1 MVEREARDPGPIKE
15 CRAKVLKIPYCSLA
29 VVKTILLHL
38 PPPPIPNAAQQF
50 LKKLIKEKSRIT
62 CDNRLPYFAFSNDSF
77 YVSLSYLPNEAE
89 LSLQKE
95 QQHNQRSDEWHW
107 LYRDTLDLSI
117 AQDLL
122 IHKFVINV
130 EQRNI
135 FHIFLPN
142 TRRSKQYMNPAGAL
156 FTIESHWLS
165 GGASE
170 RRIRRSEVRF
180 WVRTQFFFV
189 PSSWQNDNTTF
200 GIQVLSKQ
208 GKHQLFPK
216 YEIRAVKFKKTVDF
230 VTYTLELNP
239 RFLINA
245 I

>member
-1 MVEREARDPGPIKE
+1 MWHLTGWKRGARPWTNQRVQSKGFE
-15 CRAKVLKIPYCSLA
+15 NSLLQFSCRKNNSV
-29 VVKTILLHL
+29 
-38 PPPPIPNAAQQF
+38 AAQQF

-62 CDNRLPYFAFSNDSF
+62 CDNRLLYFAFSNDSF

-107 LYRDTLDLSI
+107 LYRDTLDPSI

-156 FTIESHWLS
+156 FTIEFHWLS

-180 WVRTQFFFV
+180 WLRTYFFL
-189 PSSWQNDNTTF
+189 SQARDKTIKQLS
-200 GIQVLSKQ
+200 IQVLSKQ